1 MSRYLLRAEI
11 NLGQTRENDM
21 TTLKARWPLVL
32 VIVGAIAA
40 YVHAHPPAPPKPVT
54 VTVAQGTPVE
64 LRLGHAVSSKT
75 SSAGERFSGKLAK
88 PILLNG
94 QVIVPEGTEFS
105 GTVLQAVPVGRL
117 AGGASLRVSLNT
129 FSLEGQEYSIQT
141 APVVRISKGQGK
153 RTAEFA
159 GGGAALGAAIGALV
173 HGGKGALIGAA
184 AGAGAGAVG
193 SAATPTAH
201 DVVLPAESV
210 VAFHLT
216 QDVVVTQKPAPETQ
230 HADVVARIRSLF
242 S

>member
-1 MSRYLLRAEI
+1 
-11 NLGQTRENDM
+11 M
-21 TTLKARWPLVL
+21 TTQKAKWPLVL

-40 YVHAHPPAPPKPVT
+40 YVHAHPAAPPKPVT
-54 VTVAQGTPVE
+54 VTVTQGTPIE
-64 LRLGHAVSSKT
+64 LRLDHAVSSKT
-75 SSAGERFSGKLAK
+75 SSAGERFSGKLAN

-94 QVIVPEGTEFS
+94 KVIVPQGTEFS

-117 AGGASLRVSLNT
+117 AGGASLRVSLNS
-129 FSLEGQEYSIQT
+129 FSLDGKEYAIQT
-141 APVVRISKGQGK
+141 APIVRISKGQGK

-193 SAATPTAH
+193 SAATLTAH
-201 DVVLPAESV
+201 DVALSTESV
-210 VAFHLT
+210 VAFHLA
-216 QDVVVTQKPAPETQ
+216 QDVVVTPKPAPEPER
-230 HADVVARIRSLF
+230 ADVISRIRSLF